1 MEKWNISPV
10 KYYLSVFTVAME
22 AEVYPDIIPVL
33 LDCLCY
39 RSRLRLRVGFRS
51 LRRRKIV
58 KPSLKFRHHRMK
70 SHLVRFRAGVR
81 GHYAQPKTKH
91 VPVSV
96 QIHSVATWARR
107 WRGSRKVS
115 VNSWPKCFFSLFF
128 STKPVF
134 SPHPVVSV
142 GELIAVGVE
151 ERRHVPVH
159 GADSSEVAALGAA
172 DLGLGEL
179 EGGHQLVQEERGRGD
194 RDPLPNNWTHF

>member
-22 AEVYPDIIPVL
+22 AEVYPDIISVL

-115 VNSWPKCFFSLFF
+115 VNSWPECVFFSLFF
-128 STKPVF
+128 FNQTCFFATSCCQCGRTHSRRGWGEAPRT
-134 SPHPVVSV
+134 SP
-142 GELIAVGVE
+142 
-151 ERRHVPVH
+151 RR
-159 GADSSEVAALGAA
+159 G
-172 DLGLGEL
+172 
-179 EGGHQLVQEERGRGD
+179 QQRGRSPG
-194 RDPLPNNWTHF
+194 RRWPRPRWAWRRPPACPGGTWLWRSRPTP